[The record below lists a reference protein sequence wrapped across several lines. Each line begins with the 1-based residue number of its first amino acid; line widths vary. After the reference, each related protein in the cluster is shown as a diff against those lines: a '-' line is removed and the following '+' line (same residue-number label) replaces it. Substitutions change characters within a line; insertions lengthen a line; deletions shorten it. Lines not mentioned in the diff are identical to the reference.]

1 VGENPERLA
10 RNAARKAEKRGAML
24 AKKAEM
30 KRVMA
35 EARPQI
41 DAARAEREA
50 AANRNAAQ
58 YGGLSQADI
67 SSALNKAMYAQGA
80 SEEARLAAAQNLV
93 SGTQEAPRDIRGNTD
108 IASIMQL
115 VSQYATPDQLNAALK
130 ASGRQGT
137 FNPFNTY
144 NTGVSGATQ
153 SLNDL
158 LAASDARRIAIE
170 NSARRA
176 PVTPMTPQMQPT
188 PMTPAMSPAMTPPMT
203 PAMSPAMLGNA
214 PPVPVAP
221 VPMMGPDEP
230 PLNIADYPSTGVID
244 NRVGPNRGKPMQ
256 PGVSPRLGDMFRG
269 GIGSMLPPMQPVGG
283 FNFGRAQPTAPGTY
297 IPGLGLRNLFAP
309 KPPTNVVDP
318 GFNIMGDP
326 NFRFGTTP
334 QAPNPNAQGMAMGG
348 LINKYYL

>member
-1 VGENPERLA
+1 
-10 RNAARKAEKRGAML
+10 ML

-30 KRVMA
+30 KRVTA
-35 EARPQI
+35 ESRPQI

-58 YGGLSQADI
+58 YGGLEMGDI

-93 SGTQEAPRDIRGNTD
+93 SGAQEAPRDIRGNTD
-108 IASIMQL
+108 IASIMRL
-115 VSQYATPDQLNAALK
+115 VSQYATPDQLNAALR
-130 ASGRQGT
+130 ASNRPGT
-137 FNPFNTY
+137 FNPFSTY

-170 NSARRA
+170 NSSRRA
-176 PVTPMTPQMQPT
+176 PVTPMTPQMQPLPQ
-188 PMTPAMSPAMTPPMT
+188 PMS

-221 VPMMGPDEP
+221 VPMTGPVEGP
-230 PLNIADYPSTGVID
+230 VGVADYAPYVGLID
-244 NRVGPNRGKPMQ
+244 NRIGPNFGKPMQ

-269 GIGSMLPPMQPVGG
+269 GIGSMLPSMQPVGG

-297 IPGLGLRNLFAP
+297 IPRGRY
-309 KPPTNVVDP
+309 
-318 GFNIMGDP
+318 IMGDP

-348 LINKYYL
+348 LINKYYR